1 IFPINDCIERQFTIE
16 KREGDWDVK

>member
-1 IFPINDCIERQFTIE
+1 NDCIERQFTIE